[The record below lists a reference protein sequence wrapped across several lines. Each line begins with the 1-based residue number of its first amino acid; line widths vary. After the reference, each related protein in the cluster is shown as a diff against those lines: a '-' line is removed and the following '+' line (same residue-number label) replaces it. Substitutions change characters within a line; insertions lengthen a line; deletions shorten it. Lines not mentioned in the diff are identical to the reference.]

1 MHEDDMSHMREVF
14 MPDDQ
19 GNEKPRLP
27 FNRYIVEWGFHPMSK
42 EVMAK
47 GDNNG
52 ALSKMRRKYGDSFM
66 CKYKVPR
73 PDGTLVHLSVISG
86 MMFYSRK
93 DAPYEILCSL
103 DEDETG
109 TNDPRAYQ
117 TDEDLML
124 LLAKLLGENVDKKPE
139 QTA

>member
-1 MHEDDMSHMREVF
+1 MREDDMSHMREIF
-14 MPDDQ
+14 MPDTQ
-19 GNEKPRLP
+19 GNERPRLP

-52 ALSKMRRKYGDSFM
+52 AMAKMRKKYGDSFM

-73 PDGTLVHLSVISG
+73 PDGTVVHLSVISG
-86 MMFYSRK
+86 MMFYSRT

-103 DEDETG
+103 DEEETG
-109 TNDPRAYQ
+109 TSDPRPYQ

-124 LLAKLLGENVDKKPE
+124 LLAKLLGETVDKKPE